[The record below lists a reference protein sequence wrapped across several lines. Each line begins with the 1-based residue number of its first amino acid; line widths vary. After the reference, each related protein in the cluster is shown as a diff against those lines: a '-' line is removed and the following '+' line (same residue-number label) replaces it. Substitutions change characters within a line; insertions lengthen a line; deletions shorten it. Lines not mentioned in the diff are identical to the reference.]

1 MEIAF
6 GGLQAELVMMKARQ
20 NLFHERN
27 VGFHSWSK
35 NEDVVNIDD
44 DASCPEDRVEQVVH
58 DSLEGGRGVAEAK
71 VHDLWDETAERGE
84 ECGTESVLWRNT
96 NVVESPTNIKFCEN
110 HGRGEAHD

>member
-6 GGLQAELVMMKARQ
+6 GWLQTELVTVKACQ

-27 VGFHSWSK
+27 VGFHGRSK
-35 NEDVVNIDD
+35 DKDVVNVDD

-71 VHDLWDETAERGE
+71 VHDLRYKTTKGSKER
-84 ECGTESVLWRNT
+84 GTESVLWRDADI
-96 NVVESPTNIKFCEN
+96 VESPTNIKFSED
-110 HGRGEAHD
+110 HGRG